1 MTNADAIKELKKLP
15 PDADL
20 RIDIFKKNK
29 DGDIIRSDDFYY
41 PFRFELDSAENEVII
56 DVAD

>member
-20 RIDIFKKNK
+20 RIDVFKKNG
-29 DGDIIRSDDFYY
+29 DGDMVRSEDFYY